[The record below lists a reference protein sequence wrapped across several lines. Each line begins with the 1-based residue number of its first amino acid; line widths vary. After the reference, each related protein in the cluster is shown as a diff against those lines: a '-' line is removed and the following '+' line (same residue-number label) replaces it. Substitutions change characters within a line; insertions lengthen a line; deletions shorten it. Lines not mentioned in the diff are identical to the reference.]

1 MDPSPPP
8 VPPASSWHQS
18 CMCWLRGIFWR
29 LQEKW
34 VALHA
39 TILCSSS
46 PRQSFASPVCACAS
60 QTRLKQLTSVPP
72 LLIPHLTSQ
81 TSEMFGIKEAQILR
95 LVMLPLVIWMIL
107 PGIFNGTLMFVTCLY
122 PVLYP
127 NVNVIKIIWFFL
139 RSMLCFSHVILHLK
153 SFIFSKLPFKWHSA
167 YLWIHIPQ
175 TMCWAKIK
183 AINC

>member
-1 MDPSPPP
+1 MDSSPPP

-39 TILCSSS
+39 TILCSPS

-95 LVMLPLVIWMIL
+95 LVMVPPVIWMIL
-107 PGIFNGTLMFVTCLY
+107 PGIFNGTLMFVMCLY

-127 NVNVIKIIWFFL
+127 NVNVIMIIWFFYVPCSVFPTSSRFSNHLFFLNCPLSDIL
-139 RSMLCFSHVILHLK
+139 RTLSESIYLK
-153 SFIFSKLPFKWHSA
+153 QCAEPK
-167 YLWIHIPQ
+167 
-175 TMCWAKIK
+175 
-183 AINC
+183 